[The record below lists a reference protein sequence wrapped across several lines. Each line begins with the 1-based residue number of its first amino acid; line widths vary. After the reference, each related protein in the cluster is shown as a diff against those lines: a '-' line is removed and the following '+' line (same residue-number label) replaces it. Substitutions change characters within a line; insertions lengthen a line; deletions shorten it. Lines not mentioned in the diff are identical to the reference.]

1 MTTRKNINSI
11 GCIENSQRCE
21 GKIQKYIHKIQ
32 HERDSIKKNFY
43 IKKLNHYQNV
53 LTKMITND
61 KNISTFEGGDITAF
75 KCGEKYIYS
84 PVTSNKV
91 ENVIINN
98 CVSVTKN
105 VSEGSYLFGTSN
117 EAFNNLSAQK
127 LINTC
132 SKKYLLELAENIAPI
147 IVKTFKSETIK
158 KTKYQEIIQNISKNF
173 LNVDEVLDTI
183 EQDNLILQ
191 NDSDKK
197 HFAEIKKQFNINKVV
212 NYVQGPQSAIVT
224 RIYEKV
230 TENLKNELQ
239 TIFEGLAEYA
249 DILCPDD
256 YTYNFKYNQNN
267 NLLQR
272 DFRESIP
279 YKTSSPGINFLN
291 DEKIKTNIYNME
303 HITFTGGGAKGV
315 IYAGTLLALMT
326 SGNIL
331 FLNRF
336 TGTSAGA
343 LTACIFACLT
353 PQKQTYND
361 FINPRDE
368 KNSNRNMLA
377 HHTAAYT
384 QRYWLAAMYIFKELY
399 NVDFSVL
406 FDASFMEDWRKLGL
420 RTVLSIN
427 KNTAL
432 IDPAKFF
439 IPWYKNMCKTISVIM
454 GNGLDEYITEDKF
467 FTFEQYFEKTGKTLV
482 IVTSSLENQNSVFNS
497 HESTPKLSVIT
508 AVCAS
513 MAIPIVF
520 PSANLDD
527 KFHIDGGFFS
537 NYALDNNDFRDLT
550 GYLVKY
556 DRKQFGQNLEYL
568 SEAPYE
574 IMRMLLLFHIKLKKI
589 KKNFNDKCKNENP
602 KCGEILKK
610 SNIDEV
616 MKTLEKYLD
625 VTNFFSTVNESVIEL
640 QRLQEEEKSD
650 KRTTMA
656 EIIAQIQKLY
666 DDELKKIG
674 AASVPSFDSTKT
686 LSSVEIEKNI
696 QRFINL
702 EDVITRVKEFSNA
715 IKADATKSVDN
726 GSTVDEISTSDNSNS
741 IEFIDT
747 VYALRNSPNII
758 FQEFWR
764 STEYSES
771 DKNQFFGIESREGY
785 DSGYN
790 LMISTYYAIIKS
802 VEYSVYNLSKNIK
815 DSRNVAY
822 ESFSKYMEETTV
834 VIETLSKSAANRFGT
849 IIEVAPEYAEQ
860 FVNIASTLVFL
871 ANPVKYIKKYMKK
884 NYSLVM
890 SATRVI
896 TDPIGYCVD
905 SLLKMF
911 KMDSKILKSIG
922 IVYTAATYLGISQ
935 GVLVVSGFSIPVMLF
950 FAAAKIKRAQQYF
963 TNFSSVIDSYY
974 SKVNDKSLHSEYNNL
989 RTIKL
994 NVFDAGTL
1002 EFKME
1007 NSKKN
1012 NLIYESF
1019 DKTTKFLVKQLLMQE
1034 KTGRFYTN
1042 QEPEFINNY

>member
-1 MTTRKNINSI
+1 MMTKNTLGSIHDLRKY
-11 GCIENSQRCE
+11 EE
-21 GKIQKYIHKIQ
+21 KIRKYTHKIQ
-32 HERDSIKKNFY
+32 HEKDSYKKDLY
-43 IKKLNHYQNV
+43 LKKLNHYQEDRMKR
-53 LTKMITND
+53 LLL
-61 KNISTFEGGDITAF
+61 GGDVLAF

-91 ENVIINN
+91 DDIVINN
-98 CVSVTKN
+98 CISITKD
-105 VSEGSYLFGTSN
+105 SEGAYLFGTDKVS
-117 EAFNNLSAQK
+117 FNNLNAQK

-132 SKKYLLELAENIAPI
+132 SKKYLSELAENIAPI
-147 IVKTFKSETIK
+147 IVKTFTTETIK
-158 KTKYQEIIQNISKNF
+158 KTKYPQIIQNISTDFFNIEKV
-173 LNVDEVLDTI
+173 LNTI
-183 EQDNLILQ
+183 ENEISSSQ

-197 HFAEIKKQFNINKVV
+197 YFAEIKKQFDSDKVV
-212 NYVQGPQSAIVT
+212 NIIQGPKIEMIKK
-224 RIYEKV
+224 IYAKV
-230 TENLKNELQ
+230 TENIKNELQ
-239 TIFEGLAEYA
+239 SIFEGLGEYA
-249 DILCPDD
+249 DILCPND

-272 DFRESIP
+272 NFRESIP
-279 YKTSSPGINFLN
+279 YKTTDSDINFLN
-291 DEKIKTNIYNME
+291 NENIGTNIYNME

-368 KNSNRNMLA
+368 KNNNRKMLA

-384 QRYWLAAMYIFKELY
+384 QRYWLAAMYIFKQLY

-406 FDASFMEDWRKLGL
+406 FDASFMDDWKRLGL
-420 RTVLSIN
+420 RSVLSIS

-454 GNGLDEYITEDKF
+454 GNGLDEYITDDKF

-520 PSANLDD
+520 PSSNLDD

-574 IMRMLLLFHIKLKKI
+574 ILRMLLLFHIKLKKI
-589 KKNFNDKCKNENP
+589 KKDFNEKCKNQKQ
-602 KCGEILKK
+602 KCEEILSK
-610 SNIDEV
+610 SKIDQIT
-616 MKTLEKYLD
+616 KTLEKYLD
-625 VTNFFSTVNESVIEL
+625 VTNFFSTVKESIAELNEL
-640 QRLQEEEKSD
+640 QQKENSD
-650 KRTTMA
+650 KKTTMA
-656 EIIAQIQKLY
+656 DIIAQIQKLY
-666 DDELKKIG
+666 DEELKKIG
-674 AASVPSFDSTKT
+674 ATSIPTFDSTKT
-686 LSSVEIEKNI
+686 LSSAEIEKNI

-702 EDVITRVKEFSNA
+702 EDVIGKVKEFSNS
-715 IKADATKSVDN
+715 IKADATKSVVD
-726 GSTVDEISTSDNSNS
+726 GVTVDEISTSDNSNS
-741 IEFIDT
+741 IEFIDI

-802 VEYSVYNLSKNIK
+802 VEYSIYNISKNIK
-815 DSRNVAY
+815 DDKNVVY
-822 ESFSKYMEETTV
+822 ETFYKYIEESSV
-834 VIETLSKSAANRFGT
+834 GVETLAKSAANRFGT
-849 IIEVAPEYAEQ
+849 IIEVAPEYAEH
-860 FVNIASTLVFL
+860 FAKIASTLVFL

-890 SATRVI
+890 SATRIV

-905 SLLKMF
+905 NLLRMF
-911 KMDSKILKSIG
+911 KLDSKILKSIG

-935 GVLVVSGFSIPVMLF
+935 GVLVVSGFSVPIMLF
-950 FAAAKIKRAQQYF
+950 FAAAKVKKAQQYF

-1019 DKTTKFLVKQLLMQE
+1019 DKTTKFLVKQLLLQE
-1034 KTGRFYTN
+1034 KTGRYYTN